1 VRRIQLAAL
10 LVGTLLTTG
19 AWTYPQPPQS
29 RHEQV
34 DAEINAALHD
44 LAQVEYALHTGNP
57 AATER
62 ELGEIRAR
70 LNAIRALMDHAQPS
84 GPTPIAP
91 QLLDRE
97 LRRLSMTWD
106 VRAKLAIVGQ
116 LASGNYFTVAQVVE
130 LTQVFYGQR
139 EKIEVIETLAPR
151 IVDPQDYGRLN
162 AVIVRP
168 EARERLAQIFARR
181 TY

>member
-19 AWTYPQPPQS
+19 AWTYPQPQPS

-44 LAQVEYALHTGNP
+44 LAQIEVALRAGNQ
-57 AATER
+57 AATQR

-70 LNAIRALMDHAQPS
+70 LDAIRALVDHVQPS
-84 GPTPIAP
+84 GPVPIAP

-97 LRRLSMTWD
+97 LRHLSMTWD
-106 VRAKLAIVGQ
+106 VGAKLAIVGE
-116 LASGNYFTVAQVVE
+116 LASGNYFTVGQVLE
-130 LTQVFYGQR
+130 ITQVFYGQR
-139 EKIEVIETLAPR
+139 EKIRVIETLAPR
-151 IVDPQDYGRLN
+151 IVDPQNYGRLN
-162 AVIVRP
+162 AVVVRP
-168 EARERLAQIFARR
+168 EARARLAQIFAAR